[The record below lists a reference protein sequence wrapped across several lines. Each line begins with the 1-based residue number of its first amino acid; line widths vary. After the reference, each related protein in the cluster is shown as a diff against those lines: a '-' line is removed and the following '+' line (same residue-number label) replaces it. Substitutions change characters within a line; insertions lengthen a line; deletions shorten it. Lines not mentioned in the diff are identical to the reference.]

1 MIINDLKIKPKKKKK
16 RIGRG
21 GVHGTY
27 STRGMKGQKAR
38 SGSSFPV
45 GFEGGRTGL
54 KKQLAKRGGFKSIH
68 AKSSIVT
75 LTDLENNFKDGDVVT
90 PKALATKGII
100 ESAHVKFKIL
110 NSGELTK
117 KVIIKKCNI
126 SKSAEQKVLSSRG

>member
-1 MIINDLKIKPKKKKK
+1 MIVNDLVVKPKKKKK

-38 SGSSFPV
+38 SGSSFPI

-75 LTDLENNFKDGDVVT
+75 LTDLDNNFQDGDIIT
-90 PKALATKGII
+90 PKALAAKGII
-100 ESAHVKFKIL
+100 ESAHAKFKIL
-110 NSGELTK
+110 NSGKLEK
-117 KVIIKKCNI
+117 KVVIKKCPM
-126 SKSAEQKVLSSRG
+126 SKSVESKVSK